1 MEWLRSLVA
10 TSRLSRKTYRS
21 VANRANG
28 RFKAVLASCK
38 AVIALALKT
47 LVLRLRDWV

>member
-21 VANRANG
+21 VANCADKRL
-28 RFKAVLASCK
+28 KAVLALCK
-38 AVIALALKT
+38 AIIASASKISA
-47 LVLRLRDWV
+47 LRLRDWV

>member
-21 VANRANG
+21 VANRADG
-28 RFKAVLASCK
+28 RFKAVLALCK
-38 AVIALALKT
+38 AAIALASKT
-47 LVLRLRDWV
+47 SALRLRDWV